1 MARDDSYLRIETV
14 TKRFGAVTAVDQVD
28 LSIGAGEFFS
38 LLGPSGCGKT
48 TLLRMLAGFE
58 TPDEG
63 EIYIDGAPVSGVP
76 PHMRPTNM
84 VFQNYAIFPHLNV
97 ERNVAY
103 GLRKEKLGREEET
116 RRVNESLEM
125 VKLGGY
131 GQRKSNELSGGQRQR
146 VALARALVRRP
157 KVLLLDEPLGALDKK
172 LRTEMQIELRQLQQS
187 LGITFVFVTHDQ
199 EEAMTLSDRIAVM
212 STGKALQVAS
222 PKEIYNDPT
231 DMTVADFIGQMN
243 FIEASVREVSGD
255 QATLEAAG
263 FGAIKAPA
271 RRSYVQPSARLI
283 AALRPEK
290 LTLSE
295 SAPDGGAN
303 SVQGKIEAA
312 AYLGDR
318 SHFHVRVEG
327 LEQPIAVAGPDEQPG
342 GGALTEGAPVWLSW
356 SDDAV
361 ILLEREKG

>member
-1 MARDDSYLRIETV
+1 MTRDDSYLRIETV
-14 TKRFGAVTAVDQVD
+14 TKRFGSVTAVDRVD

-63 EIYIDGAPVSGVP
+63 EIYIDSAPVSGVP
-76 PHMRPTNM
+76 PHLRPTNM

-103 GLRKEKLGREEET
+103 GLRKDKLGRDEET
-116 RRVNESLEM
+116 RRVNEALEL

-146 VALARALVRRP
+146 VALARALIRRP

-212 STGKALQVAS
+212 SSGRALQVAS
-222 PKEIYNDPT
+222 PKEVYNDPT

-243 FIEASVREVSGD
+243 FIDASVREVSGD
-255 QATLEAAG
+255 RAVLDAAG

-271 RRSYVQPSARLI
+271 RREYVQESARLI

-290 LTLSE
+290 LTLSDAQPE
-295 SAPDGGAN
+295 GAAN
-303 SVQGKIEAA
+303 AVKGVVEAA

-318 SHFHVRVEG
+318 SHYHVRVDG

-342 GGALTEGAPVWLSW
+342 GGALSEGAAVWLSW
-356 SDDAV
+356 SDESV
-361 ILLEREKG
+361 ILLQRED